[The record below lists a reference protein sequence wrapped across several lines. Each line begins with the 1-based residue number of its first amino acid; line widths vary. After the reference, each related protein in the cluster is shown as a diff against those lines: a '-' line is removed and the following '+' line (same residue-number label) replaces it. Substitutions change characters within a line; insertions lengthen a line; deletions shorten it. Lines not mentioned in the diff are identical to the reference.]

1 MADGFESS
9 LSSDE
14 MTVLSGRHPIHELV
28 TFGPSRLE
36 ERLREVR
43 DGLAHER
50 SRFLL
55 DMVAEASKN
64 EHPHLVDSPLEELL
78 QDADDTLKWTVL
90 TVLAASGYRPAQIE
104 VSSRC
109 AAEAYLMASLRDT
122 VRGRTL
128 DVAGRRLLTR
138 ALNDAEW
145 MVGYAAGW
153 GAVANGARSRNR
165 REDTSLTDHA
175 KDLGGEVTSGLW
187 AAVATDA
194 RDDGYRDGYAT
205 GVGGADRS
213 AKDVRPASVPAS
225 EAKLSEDAPSL
236 VVVSH
241 STLPSQERRE
251 SGLGDIVGKALPLVT
266 AHLLTE
272 RRNDLRDAHPH
283 AAEAIERI
291 LGDLREGHTV
301 SFRPTLL
308 VGDPGTGKSRLC
320 RDLLDAF
327 GIPFAPVDAGTTMDH
342 GLTGSA
348 RRWSGAYPSV
358 PVRLWVQHKI
368 ANPGVLVDELDK
380 AGRSSAGS
388 IHDPLLSLLETLSA
402 ERWRDHYLDAEVDAS
417 KLNWLFTANST
428 ESVPGPLL
436 NRLRV
441 CRIPLPSLK
450 HVAAIA
456 ARIRLDLLRE
466 RSLDPAMEPPLDS
479 EELTAL
485 STAFGAHGSL
495 RDLKRYVEG
504 VLDARLHTTLWN

>member
-1 MADGFESS
+1 M
-9 LSSDE
+9 L
-14 MTVLSGRHPIHELV
+14 TY
-28 TFGPSRLE
+28 
-36 ERLREVR
+36 
-43 DGLAHER
+43 LA
-50 SRFLL
+50 
-55 DMVAEASKN
+55 
-64 EHPHLVDSPLEELL
+64 
-78 QDADDTLKWTVL
+78 T
-90 TVLAASGYRPAQIE
+90 SGYRPAQIE
-104 VSSRC
+104 LSSRC
-109 AAEAYLMASLRDT
+109 AAEAYLMASLRDN

-145 MVGYAAGW
+145 MVGHAAGW

-175 KDLGGEVTSGLW
+175 KDLGVEVTSGLW
-187 AAVATDA
+187 AAVATEA
-194 RDDGYRDGYAT
+194 RDDGYREGYAT
-205 GVGGADRS
+205 GLHGADTG
-213 AKDVRPASVPAS
+213 AKDVRAAAEPTF
-225 EAKLSEDAPSL
+225 EARLSEDAPSL

-251 SGLGDIVGKALPLVT
+251 SGLWDIVGKALPLVT
-266 AHLLTE
+266 ANLLTE
-272 RRNDLRDAHPH
+272 KRRHLLDAHPH
-283 AAEAIERI
+283 AVDAIERI
-291 LGDLREGHTV
+291 LGDLREGHAV

-308 VGDPGTGKSRLC
+308 VGAPGTGKSRLC

-327 GIPFAPVDAGTTMDH
+327 GIPFAPVDAGTTSDH

-368 ANPGVLVDELDK
+368 ANPGVLVDELEK

-388 IHDPLLSLLETLSA
+388 VHDPLLSLLEPLSA
-402 ERWRDHYLDAEVDAS
+402 ERWRDHYLDTEVDAS
-417 KLNWLFTANST
+417 KLNWLFTSNST
-428 ESVPGPLL
+428 TSIPGPLL

-441 CRIPLPSLK
+441 CRLPLPSLP
-450 HVAAIA
+450 HVPAIA

-485 STAFGAHGSL
+485 SAAFGAQGSL

-504 VLDARLHTTLWN
+504 VLDARLHTTLRN